1 MHWAYNAEERAAF
14 ERLRQLALGV
24 QLYQALQTLGAAAN
38 AALQRRHLM
47 VWAIFAPRFV
57 FAASL
62 RAVAALGA
70 QTLRGLVLWNAW
82 STEDL

>member
-1 MHWAYNAEERAAF
+1 MVGIVAERAAF
-14 ERLRQLALGV
+14 ERLRELALGV
-24 QLYQALQTLGAAAN
+24 QLYQTLHTLGAALN

-62 RAVAALGA
+62 QAVSVLGSQLLWA
-70 QTLRGLVLWNAW
+70 HVVWNA
-82 STEDL
+82 